1 MNHRIKVLIADSDKD
16 FCILLQDILAKQENV
31 EILETADDGIKAL
44 EAIENR
50 KPDVIVMDLLLPGLD
65 GLSVIR
71 RAEESIADVR
81 PVFFIVSAFCSD
93 ETTAE
98 CAALGVNYFLRKPVD
113 MNSLAERIQQATKPG
128 FLQNQPNQAMD
139 EDLEIELR
147 VTNIIHEIG
156 VPAHIK
162 GYQYLREAIMMT
174 VKDMEA
180 INAITKILY
189 PTVAKRYKTT
199 SSRVE
204 RAIRH
209 AIEVA
214 WDRGDVETLQ
224 NFFGYTV
231 SGVKGK
237 PTNSEF
243 ISMIADRLRLQ
254 MKVGQKDKGNS
265 IQSLHG

>member
-1 MNHRIKVLIADSDKD
+1 MNHKIKVLIADSDKD
-16 FCILLQDILAKQENV
+16 FCILLGDAMKKEESIEVVGTVGDGKKT
-31 EILETADDGIKAL
+31 LEW
-44 EAIENR
+44 IESK
-50 KPDVIVMDLLLPGLD
+50 KPDVVIMDLILPGLD
-65 GLSVIR
+65 GLSVIHK
-71 RAEESIADVR
+71 AEEGISENR
-81 PVFFIVSAFCSD
+81 PVFFIVSAFSSD

-113 MNSLAERIQQATKPG
+113 LTSLIERICQCSKPA

-139 EDLEIELR
+139 KDLEIELR

-254 MKVGQKDKGNS
+254 MKVGQKSSNVG
-265 IQSLHG
+265 